1 MHQHER
7 NLNKPTGK
15 INLPKKK
22 LNHILEKLFLNLF
35 FFWYPQR
42 DIGRCYTDIQEQDA
56 ERERSR
62 NVVFI
67 KTERIHWVANVRSA
81 EIASSS
87 RNSKPSWNFRTPGIK
102 RSLKFIERTEH
113 RTTSNFSG
121 ILDLEEDGE
130 TFPKHR
136 ENLVLS
142 YS

>member
-67 KTERIHWVANVRSA
+67 KTERIH
-81 EIASSS
+81 
-87 RNSKPSWNFRTPGIK
+87 
-102 RSLKFIERTEH
+102 
-113 RTTSNFSG
+113 
-121 ILDLEEDGE
+121 
-130 TFPKHR
+130 
-136 ENLVLS
+136 
-142 YS
+142 